1 MLEAGSPFSR
11 SQSPSSHL
19 SFDGSRPQSTTSTSP
34 SGSGDA
40 DVSSSDASTSVA
52 GKGREISDERTR
64 GDKEDRRDTDL
75 QGVFLTQVHVY
86 TVHITI

>member
-1 MLEAGSPFSR
+1 MLEAGSPFSH

-19 SFDGSRPQSTTSTSP
+19 SFDGSRPQSTTPTSP

-40 DVSSSDASTSVA
+40 DVSSSDASVA

-64 GDKEDRRDTDL
+64 GDEEDRRDTDL
-75 QGVFLTQVHVY
+75 QGVFLTQVYY
-86 TVHITI
+86 TVHYY